1 MIVLDD
7 RKLGRGLS
15 KLVMI
20 NSGVSEYVEIE
31 TDRATHLAG
40 ENGLGKTSILSTLQF
55 LMIDNWKNMKFVM
68 DQPDT
73 EEHYFPHD
81 RSSIFLK

>member
-1 MIVLDD
+1 MIELGD
-7 RKLGRGLS
+7 RKLRTGLS

-20 NSGVSEYVEIE
+20 NSGVSEYVEID

-55 LMIDNWKNMKFVM
+55 LMIDNWKNL
-68 DQPDT
+68 
-73 EEHYFPHD
+73 E
-81 RSSIFLK
+81 FL